1 VGYPA
6 VTDNLKSG
14 KYNQGADV
22 MRNLFMIL
30 ICFCIFPTLY
40 AIDNISTLTF
50 AQAADLAVAYSAD
63 LRHTRA
69 SQNLMEGAWKW
80 GRRAYFPRFSISVS
94 ENDRLQLISQDSF
107 IKNYG
112 INVDQFLFDGGRTRM
127 SRNIEKMELELSSS
141 RVDRMSSEIAESA
154 ITAYR
159 NLLSSR
165 AILEIKK
172 STLIILEEQRKIL
185 NEEVQIGLSLPVD
198 LANADINLADTKIGI
213 YLLQLDLNEMEKQF
227 TEILGLQSL
236 PVLTEKVDIYRSSTL
251 SLATTIPTAATLPMA
266 ATTLAREKNP
276 DLVEARFAITKRK
289 AEVKLYS
296 NSWIP
301 TIRLAGNF
309 GLSGQ
314 RYPLTRY
321 NWSVGI
327 NIDFSGPWFQNRINS
342 QAGWEPPFDR
352 TAMVQNSFT
361 PLPDPASGI
370 GKNQAKLVLALEQE
384 KYNNLYEQIGRIAA
398 TAVEKCAFAEE
409 RRLLALEA
417 LALGVERCRIEETRL
432 NLGQITRINLM
443 ETMIEQIK
451 REISAV
457 EAAAALLESEREL
470 EWLLD
475 LKPGELENFIKA
487 AVAAKE

>member
-1 VGYPA
+1 
-6 VTDNLKSG
+6 
-14 KYNQGADV
+14 
-22 MRNLFMIL
+22 M
-30 ICFCIFPTLY
+30 LY
-40 AIDNISTLTF
+40 ANENIQTLTF

-63 LRHTRA
+63 LRHALA

-94 ENDRLQLISQDSF
+94 ENDRLQQISQDSF
-107 IKNYG
+107 LKNYG
-112 INVDQFLFDGGRTRM
+112 INVDQFIFDGGRTRM

-141 RVDRMSSEIAESA
+141 KVDRMSSEIAEAA
-154 ITAYR
+154 ISAYR

-172 STLIILEEQRKIL
+172 TTLIVLEEQRRIL
-185 NEEVQIGLSLPVD
+185 NEEVKLGLALPVD
-198 LANADINLADTKIGI
+198 LANADINLADAKLGI
-213 YLLQLDLNEMEKQF
+213 YSLQLDLTEMEKQF
-227 TEILGLQSL
+227 AEILGLQSL
-236 PVLTEKVDIYRSSTL
+236 PELTEKVDIYRSSPLT
-251 SLATTIPTAATLPMA
+251 SSAAIPTA
-266 ATTLAREKNP
+266 TTAEAIAREKNP
-276 DLVEARFAITKRK
+276 DLVTARFSITKRK
-289 AEVKLYS
+289 TEVKYIS

-327 NIDFSGPWFQNRINS
+327 NIDFSSPWFQNRISS

-352 TAMVQNSFT
+352 TAMAQNSFT
-361 PLPDPASGI
+361 PLPDPAGGI
-370 GKNQAKLVLALEQE
+370 GQNQAKLALALERE

-417 LALGVERCRIEETRL
+417 IAIGVERCRVEETRL
-432 NLGQITRINLM
+432 NLGQITRLKLM
-443 ETMIEQIK
+443 ETLIEQTQ
-451 REISAV
+451 REITAVESAV
-457 EAAAALLESEREL
+457 ALLESERQL
-470 EWLLD
+470 ERLLD
-475 LKPGELENFIKA
+475 LRPGELENFVKS
-487 AVAAKE
+487 AVAVKE